1 MKKSLAD
8 CIAQYIK
15 VLIARTENRQ
25 IEIQRA
31 EIAETFSCV
40 PSQVTYV
47 LGTRFREEDG
57 YCTVSRRGG
66 RGYVRITQLK
76 PECGAAVDNEPLLEF
91 LDELKRE
98 KLLNQREKEMLKY
111 IVVAA
116 GENLP
121 PEEKIRVDQGIATAL
136 RQFLNI
142 KPEL

>member
-15 VLIARTENRQ
+15 VLITRSEDRQ

-31 EIAETFSCV
+31 ELAETFSCV

-76 PECGAAVDNEPLLEF
+76 PAGGAAENEPLLAF
-91 LDELKRE
+91 LNELHRKQ
-98 KLLNQREKEMLKY
+98 LLNQTE
-111 IVVAA
+111 
-116 GENLP
+116 
-121 PEEKIRVDQGIATAL
+121 
-136 RQFLNI
+136 
-142 KPEL
+142 